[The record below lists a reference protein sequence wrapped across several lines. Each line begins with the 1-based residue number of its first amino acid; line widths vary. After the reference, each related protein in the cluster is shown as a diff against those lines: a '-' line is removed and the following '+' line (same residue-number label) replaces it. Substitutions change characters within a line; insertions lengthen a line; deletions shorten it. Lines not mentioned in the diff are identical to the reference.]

1 MDAVWHL
8 HVKRVNQ
15 FPFFGFPLT
24 APHRAGFAF
33 QIKFRAAAMVI
44 FPPFAGELLF
54 ESATPLRKQD
64 TEHEGGGHSAA
75 DHSGS

>member
-8 HVKRVNQ
+8 YVKRVNQ

-24 APHRAGFAF
+24 ALNRAGFAF
-33 QIKFRAAAMVI
+33 QMKFRAAAMVI
-44 FPPFAGELLF
+44 FPPLSELLF
-54 ESATPLRKQD
+54 ESATRLRKQD
-64 TEHEGGGHSAA
+64 TEHEGGGHYAA